1 MVQNEERVMCGD
13 KLFLT
18 ESFVQSRFI
27 DHRDGERFVFD
38 DLILLSLINT
48 TQSIQITPEADMLLK
63 VSSKEAYGI
72 NMKIQLLHDKEKSSS
87 V

>member
-1 MVQNEERVMCGD
+1 
-13 KLFLT
+13 
-18 ESFVQSRFI
+18 
-27 DHRDGERFVFD
+27 
-38 DLILLSLINT
+38 
-48 TQSIQITPEADMLLK
+48 MLLK